1 MTDISSVNISTNFSY
16 NLLKVDPKES
26 KLRLGKYRRFISVN
40 KYALE
45 ESIVMKRHPS
55 KLLQ

>member
-1 MTDISSVNISTNFSY
+1 MTDISGVNISTTFSY

-26 KLRLGKYRRFISVN
+26 KLRLGKYRRFISLN